1 MYVRL
6 LFVLVLTSV
15 STSVM
20 TASAQPFVWPDAWN
34 ANAAEIQALAAQ
46 GDLPEMVL
54 RDANQ
59 GGPRTFNRF
68 ISTESGS
75 ANTVV
80 GIEEALGAGLL
91 TIDPVTD
98 AWIPY
103 AAESFD
109 VSEDGTVIDVT
120 LREGLMWSD
129 GTPIT
134 LEDYLLTYEIETDP
148 ELDGPHYDG
157 WFIDGEQITVEATGE
172 RSLRFT
178 FPAPDRIAFTIV
190 GTFIPTPSQIFA
202 DVYAEGGAD
211 AVEGILGTET
221 DPSELVFSAP
231 WVLSDYVPD
240 ERLVFTRNPYFGE
253 WNVDEAGNPL
263 PYISQRIET
272 IADQQAQLNLYL
284 AGEIDLYNP
293 ANLDEVGAINVA
305 AINGDINATILENV
319 SPVRSSS
326 FFVFNWNLARDPFKQ
341 DVFRDARF
349 RQAMSHLTDREAIV
363 ELVNGGAAAPAFSN
377 VYQVLEFWYNP
388 DVPRYDFDPEAAL
401 ALLAEMGF
409 TETNEDGFLVD
420 ADGNELGFTLST
432 NAGNANREQTLQI
445 IADTMREYGINV
457 NAVTLDFNLLVDQIL
472 SEGDDR
478 PWEAI
483 LIGSSGG
490 SRDWPFGTNTYV
502 CTGNFHM
509 YNRSGACLTEEEE
522 QMQALFFE
530 GRSTLDNERAQ
541 EIAYE
546 LQNVHADLQPI
557 IYTVSPLAHYSWL
570 ERLGGN
576 YPDALINTI
585 NGSRTLVLSFVR
597 E

>member
-1 MYVRL
+1 MFIRL
-6 LFVLVLTSV
+6 LFVFVL
-15 STSVM
+15 TSVM

-34 ANAAEIQALAAQ
+34 ADAEEIQALAAQ
-46 GDLPEMVL
+46 GELPDMVL
-54 RDANQ
+54 RDTNQ

-80 GIEEALGAGLL
+80 GIEEGLGARLL
-91 TIDPVTD
+91 TIDPTTD
-98 AWIPY
+98 EWIPY
-103 AAESFD
+103 AAESFE

-134 LEDYLLTYEIETDP
+134 LDDYLLTYEIETDP

-157 WFIDGEQITVEATGE
+157 WFIDGEQITVDATGE

-190 GTFIPTPSQIFA
+190 GTHIPTPSQIFA

-221 DPSELVFSAP
+221 DPSALVFSAP
-231 WVLSDYVPD
+231 WILSEYVPD
-240 ERLVFTRNPYFGE
+240 ERLVFTRNPHFGQ
-253 WNVDEAGNPL
+253 WNVDEAGNSL
-263 PYISQRIET
+263 PYISERIET

-293 ANLDEVGAINVA
+293 ANLDEVGTINVA
-305 AINGDINATILENV
+305 VINGDVDARVLENV

-326 FFVFNWNLARDPFKQ
+326 FFVFNWNLASDPFKQ

-377 VYQVLEFWYNP
+377 VYQVLDFWYNP
-388 DVPRYDFDPEAAL
+388 DVRRYDFDPEAAL

-409 TETNEDGFLVD
+409 TDTNEDGFLVD
-420 ADGNELGFTLST
+420 EDGNELGFTLST

-445 IADTMREYGINV
+445 IADTLREYGINV

-509 YNRSGACLTEEEE
+509 YNRSGECLTEEEE

-530 GRSTLDNERAQ
+530 GRSTLDNARAQ

-576 YPDALINTI
+576 YPDELINTI
-585 NGSRTLVLSFVR
+585 NGSRELVLSFIR

>member
-1 MYVRL
+1 
-6 LFVLVLTSV
+6 
-15 STSVM
+15 
-20 TASAQPFVWPDAWN
+20 
-34 ANAAEIQALAAQ
+34 
-46 GDLPEMVL
+46 MVL
-54 RDANQ
+54 RDSNQ

-134 LEDYLLTYEIETDP
+134 LDDYLLTYEIETDP

-240 ERLVFTRNPYFGE
+240 ERLVFTRNPHFGE

-576 YPDALINTI
+576 YPDELIDTI
-585 NGSRTLVLSFVR
+585 NGSRALVLSFVR

>member
-6 LFVLVLTSV
+6 LYVLVL
-15 STSVM
+15 TSVM
-20 TASAQPFVWPDAWN
+20 TASAQPFVWPNAWN
-34 ANAAEIQALAAQ
+34 ADAEEIQALAAQ
-46 GDLPEMVL
+46 GDLPEMVW

-91 TIDPVTD
+91 TIDPTTD
-98 AWIPY
+98 EWIPY

-109 VSEDGTVIDVT
+109 VSEDGTVIEVT
-120 LREGLMWSD
+120 LREGLVWSD

-134 LEDYLLTYEIETDP
+134 LDDYLLTYEIETDP

-190 GTFIPTPSQIFA
+190 GTFIPTPSRIFA

-231 WVLSDYVPD
+231 WVLSEYVPD
-240 ERLVFTRNPYFGE
+240 ERLVFTRNPHFGE

-263 PYISQRIET
+263 PYISERIET

-305 AINGDINATILENV
+305 VINGDVDARVLENV

-326 FFVFNWNLARDPFKQ
+326 FFVFNWNLASNSFKQ
-341 DVFRDARF
+341 EVFRDARF
-349 RQAMSHLTDREAIV
+349 RQAMSHLTDRQAIV

-445 IADTMREYGINV
+445 IADTMREYGVNV

-530 GRSTLDNERAQ
+530 GRSTLDNARAQ
-541 EIAYE
+541 EISYE

-585 NGSRTLVLSFVR
+585 NGSRATVLSFIR